1 MNRNVPTSLPLWF
14 VETFLSASFDRRADA
29 GVAKEYNLDVKRLIV
44 EVAKKDRKS
53 PSENLMRETA
63 RRMLAEI

>member
-1 MNRNVPTSLPLWF
+1 M
-14 VETFLSASFDRRADA
+14 
-29 GVAKEYNLDVKRLIV
+29 GKEYNLDVKRLIV

-63 RRMLAEI
+63 RRMLSDT

>member
-44 EVAKKDRKS
+44 EVAKKIEKV
-53 PSENLMRETA
+53 L
-63 RRMLAEI
+63 RRI

>member
-1 MNRNVPTSLPLWF
+1 MSPPLWRAG
-14 VETFLSASFDRRADA
+14 TFLSASFDRRADA
-29 GVAKEYNLDVKRLIV
+29 GAAKEYNLDVKRLIV

>member
-1 MNRNVPTSLPLWF
+1 M
-14 VETFLSASFDRRADA
+14 
-29 GVAKEYNLDVKRLIV
+29 AKEYNLDAKRLIV